1 MDMCSAFRRS
11 KSWDFYE
18 KQKEFFEVLEAYRS
32 KQASYF
38 AALLVTDVNTQNSLL
53 LISAPPEFLATITY
67 PNQTANLFELNNVVS
82 QKKTAWTIPVRS
94 SSQNQCEY
102 FLTRDQT
109 CRKKL
114 VLGFARKPDEAGQN

>member
-1 MDMCSAFRRS
+1 MCSAFRRS

-53 LISAPPEFLATITY
+53 LISARPEFLATITY

-82 QKKTAWTIPVRS
+82 
-94 SSQNQCEY
+94 
-102 FLTRDQT
+102 
-109 CRKKL
+109 RKKQVVPYL
-114 VLGFARKPDEAGQN
+114 LDRLHKINSSIS